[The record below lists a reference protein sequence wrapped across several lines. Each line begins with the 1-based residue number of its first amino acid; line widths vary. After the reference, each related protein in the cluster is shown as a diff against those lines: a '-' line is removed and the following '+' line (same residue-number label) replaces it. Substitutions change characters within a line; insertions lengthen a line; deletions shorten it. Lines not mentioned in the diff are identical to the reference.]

1 MLDIIFLMLDI
12 AAWCAPRSFCTIHK
26 EQTNIGVLQTTC
38 HGLFLALCL
47 TSPRIGVLK
56 SLSSSSFC
64 LLESDSLGVANSGNG
79 SLKCHVEVQVQSLAE
94 LFVSQTNHYPVSDE
108 YPSQFPK
115 VASVGQLMKIHYELL
130 RHSQLF
136 FSHVELFSLNNVST
150 KDKAVLKPT
159 LDRLVVLPGLHVL
172 HFFAGQM

>member
-1 MLDIIFLMLDI
+1 MLGLVWIYIPTRNVLSFAMLDIIFLMLDI

-79 SLKCHVEVQVQSLAE
+79 SLECHVEVQVQSLAE

-115 VASVGQLMKIHYELL
+115 VASVGQLMKIRYELL
-130 RHSQLF
+130 SYF
-136 FSHVELFSLNNVST
+136 FHMLNFALSIMFRQRIKQFSSLLSTVS
-150 KDKAVLKPT
+150 
-159 LDRLVVLPGLHVL
+159 
-172 HFFAGQM
+172 